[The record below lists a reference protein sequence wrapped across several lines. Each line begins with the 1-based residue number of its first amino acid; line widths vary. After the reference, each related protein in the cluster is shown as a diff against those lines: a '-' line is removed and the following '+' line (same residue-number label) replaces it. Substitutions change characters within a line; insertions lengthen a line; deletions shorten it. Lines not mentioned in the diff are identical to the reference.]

1 MSLSVIRKY
10 SIGVSRFEY
19 SLYQDKQPVT
29 RVYTDNEARFAIVYP
44 NMVFELRRDSNEI
57 RQSEIED
64 PDTHILTVITE

>member
-19 SLYQDKQPVT
+19 SLYRDKQPIT

-44 NMVFELRRDSNEI
+44 NMVFELRRDSSEI